1 MGFAF
6 HAMSEKVAKDPAA
19 AAAELKALV
28 DKGATCAT
36 IAEKYEVTLRTVG
49 RWLSRLRSVLG
60 AEQLGFAL
68 REGRR
73 PGSKNA
79 RPRRDK
85 GRKTGPLKKK
95 RRAPKKG
102 VANSDMMA

>member
-6 HAMSEKVAKDPAA
+6 HDMSRRVDKEPAA
-19 AAAELKALV
+19 AAAELKTLV
-28 DKGATCAT
+28 EGGATCAT
-36 IAEKYEVTLRTVG
+36 IAANYEVTLRTVG
-49 RWLSRLRSVLG
+49 RWLSRLREKLG
-60 AEQLGFAL
+60 ADGLGFAL

-85 GRKTGPLKKK
+85 GRKMKASKKK
-95 RRAPKKG
+95 KRAPKK
-102 VANSDMMA
+102 VLVN